1 MISTQSQEKKTS
13 KKKLTKSQLGSGII
27 VFEQD
32 ENLKEKILN
41 LEFAVQLRH
50 AASLEATIEFLN
62 RFPED
67 ILLLNVLLLPNDGYE
82 LSQKFHSENLS
93 RCIILYSSLKV
104 TDEEHRRAYQCGAFQ
119 IVSIYEGIAE
129 LYQAIQEAQLL
140 LQKYSQYTVTK
151 NKASLS
157 TPIRPTKKEQ
167 NLLKEIEQLRASEI
181 RYKNYFENAS
191 FPIFVLDPK
200 KDIVLEMNEQAE
212 RFLGYTR
219 SELKQMGKL
228 PFVSPSTRLRD
239 IVNWGI
245 QLTNTATMRTKSG
258 EFVDVELT
266 AGLIDQSFSKSVN
279 SSFLILY
286 IKDVT
291 EQKRLRE
298 QLVQAEKMSLLGRL
312 SAGIAHEIRNPLTA
326 VKINLQEFDLQIT
339 EEHPLRDSLALALE
353 GVKQIEQIIENTLE
367 FARPTKPE
375 REKANVNEVLEK
387 SLSFAKIA
395 LQKKRIQLRFNFAS
409 SLPFVH
415 IDTQQIQQVFLN
427 LLTNSIEA
435 SANNGIIEVRTFLEK
450 NFTPLDIST
459 YTLTSESENY
469 LAPEE
474 NEYVVVEFKDN
485 GSGIPKE
492 HLEHVFEPFFTT
504 KAKGTGLG
512 LAISKQILELHNAF
526 IAITTNDTG
535 TSFSCYF
542 PILKNGETKTK
553 NSRRR

>member
-1 MISTQSQEKKTS
+1 MTSIQSREKMKS
-13 KKKLTKSQLGSGII
+13 PKKFTKSQLRSGII
-27 VFEQD
+27 FFEQD
-32 ENLKEKILN
+32 ENLQKKIFE
-41 LEFAVQLRH
+41 LELAVPLRH
-50 AASLEATIEFLN
+50 SASFETTTKFLN
-62 RFPED
+62 NFPED
-67 ILLLNVLLLPNDGYE
+67 ILLANVFLFPNDGFE
-82 LSQKFHSENLS
+82 LSRKFHSEDSS

-104 TDEEHRRAYQCGAFQ
+104 SEEEHRRAYQCGAFQ
-119 IVSIYEGIAE
+119 IVSVNDGFAE

-140 LQKYSQYTVTK
+140 LQKYSQYSNTK
-151 NKASLS
+151 NATSHSMLMYS
-157 TPIRPTKKEQ
+157 TKKEQ
-167 NLLKEIEQLRASEI
+167 NLLREIEQLRASEI

-212 RFLGYTR
+212 QFLGYSR
-219 SELKQMGKL
+219 GELKQMGKL

-245 QLTNTATMRTKSG
+245 QLTNTAIMRTKNG

-266 AGLIDQSFSKSVN
+266 AGLIDQSLNNNVN

-286 IKDVT
+286 VKDVT

-298 QLVQAEKMSLLGRL
+298 QLVQVEKMSLLGRL

-339 EEHPLRDSLALALE
+339 EDHPLRDSLALALE

-375 REKANVNEVLEK
+375 HEKANINEVLEK

-395 LQKKRIQLRFNFAS
+395 LQKKRIQLRFNFAT

-435 SANNGIIEVRTFLEK
+435 SESGGIIEVRTFLEK
-450 NFTPLDIST
+450 NFTPFVISA
-459 YTLTSESENY
+459 YTIITESENY

-474 NEYVVVEFKDN
+474 NDYAVVEFKDY

-526 IAITTNDTG
+526 VAISTNEAG
-535 TSFSCYF
+535 TSFLCYF